1 MKTLPNSDDCSE
13 SRINISVLAS
23 IHAVSRFLPV
33 LTPFWMQEKIREI
46 CTFHWWL

>member
-23 IHAVSRFLPV
+23 IHAVFLPV
-33 LTPFWMQEKIREI
+33 LTPYWMQEKIREI
-46 CTFHWWL
+46 CTFH